1 MKKGG
6 TLMTNIT
13 SNEQNKYTALSFEE
27 AMKRLE
33 EIAGLL
39 ENGKAT
45 LDESLSL
52 YEEGIALIRHCNE
65 KLLGAEQRIRT
76 LDPSMLPAERND
88 T

>member
-1 MKKGG
+1 MSSIK
-6 TLMTNIT
+6 NH
-13 SNEQNKYTALSFEE
+13 EQNTVTALSFEE

-33 EIAGLL
+33 EIAGML

-65 KLLGAEQRIRT
+65 KLLGAEQKIRT
-76 LDPSMLPAERND
+76 LDPSMLPAERNE

>member
-1 MKKGG
+1 MSSIK
-6 TLMTNIT
+6 NH
-13 SNEQNKYTALSFEE
+13 EQNTVTALSFEE

-33 EIAGLL
+33 EIAGML

-65 KLLGAEQRIRT
+65 KLLGAEQKIRT
-76 LDPSMLPAERND
+76 LDPSMLPAERNEI
-88 T
+88 

>member
-1 MKKGG
+1 MA
-6 TLMTNIT
+6 TIT
-13 SNEQNKYTALSFEE
+13 SNEQSTCAALSFED

-33 EIAGLL
+33 EIAGKL

-76 LDPSMLPAERND
+76 LDPSMLPTERNE